1 MKKDSTSFATLG
13 SRLFVSGTLI
23 VCLTALAWA
32 DSTGFL
38 GSLPGWWLLPV
49 LILLAIA
56 GVNEFISLYMIHGIR
71 LKGGILRVGVVAIFL
86 AAAVGTQAMVSDTGD
101 AAPVA
106 ALSCSAGCSSRNWFS
121 FYSRNFF
128 YP

>member
-1 MKKDSTSFATLG
+1 MKKDSTSFSTLG

-23 VCLTALAWA
+23 MCLTALAWA

-71 LKGGILRVGVVAIFL
+71 LKGGTLRIGVGILVLIAI
-86 AAAVGTQAMVSDTGD
+86 
-101 AAPVA
+101 
-106 ALSCSAGCSSRNWFS
+106 
-121 FYSRNFF
+121 
-128 YP
+128 

>member
-23 VCLTALAWA
+23 MCLTALAWA

-71 LKGGILRVGVVAIFL
+71 LKGGISSCGSCRDISRRGCRHP
-86 AAAVGTQAMVSDTGD
+86 SDG
-101 AAPVA
+101 
-106 ALSCSAGCSSRNWFS
+106 L
-121 FYSRNFF
+121 
-128 YP
+128 